1 MDAGVGESPS
11 RIEEQPDF
19 RVPVSPCLMA
29 TGFREEQ
36 VKRQVSSVTGRLRM
50 LGVLI
55 ALGAE
60 WFLVNSFT
68 SGTLVSSC
76 LIGDNSICLLEFI
89 K

>member
-11 RIEEQPDF
+11 HIEGQPDF
-19 RVPVSPCLMA
+19 RVPVSLGLMT
-29 TGFREEQ
+29 TGFREKQ
-36 VKRQVSSVTGRLRM
+36 VKRQVSSVTGRHGM
-50 LGVLI
+50 LGVLTT
-55 ALGAE
+55 LGAE

-76 LIGDNSICLLEFI
+76 LIGDNSICLIEFI